1 MYIHTVICHCIVI
14 ISTAYLQIRHTLEF
28 HYYFSFV
35 IEAARWDG
43 YKLRADTKA
52 AVITSTSPLGAVV
65 VLFPMLLMSVYL
77 RAPDSP

>member
-1 MYIHTVICHCIVI
+1 M
-14 ISTAYLQIRHTLEF
+14 
-28 HYYFSFV
+28 
-35 IEAARWDG
+35 EAARWDG